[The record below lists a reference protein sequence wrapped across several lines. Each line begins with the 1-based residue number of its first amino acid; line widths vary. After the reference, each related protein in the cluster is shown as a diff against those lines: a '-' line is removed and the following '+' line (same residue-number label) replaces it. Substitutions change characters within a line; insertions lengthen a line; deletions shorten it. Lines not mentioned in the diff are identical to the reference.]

1 MTLLSQ
7 LVRAP
12 CVTCHHDTLIV
23 AGKCSECDTV
33 QPYAVTLYVTPK
45 GRSMIEAWQKG
56 RERTSARPPLTDK
69 QTEAARLRQRKRRAM
84 LKAQAERASQQR
96 AQQVGA

>member
-23 AGKCSECDTV
+23 AGQCQECQTV
-33 QPYAVTLYVTPK
+33 QPYAVGLWQAPRPTRV
-45 GRSMIEAWQKG
+45 GQSMIEAWRKA
-56 RERTSARPPLTDK
+56 RDKRKRVRTPELR
-69 QTEAARLRQRKRRAM
+69 AAENERQRRRRA
-84 LKAQAERASQQR
+84 RQR